1 MKDKY
6 LILIYFLIFLFF
18 AVKAPFVVS
27 AFIIGFYFFIIV
39 ESLANFLEKIF
50 KKKLVSNILSYAIV
64 FGIIVYL
71 FLSVIP
77 MFINEAKNL
86 FTFLSNYSFQ
96 TKELPEELSNI
107 VSDLNSNISAFVLN
121 ITNYLLGVLPS
132 FLTSLTILIV
142 TIIGIGGLKKYLLK
156 RVTYL
161 FSEDKVNGRKFLES
175 FYLDI
180 LKMVRGQMSVAILTS
195 LTIFVMLSLFKIPN
209 AFFISIL
216 AFITDFIPFVGLL
229 ITAVP
234 SLIIGFYSNG
244 LKGMIL
250 VLIVLFIANQL
261 ESWVYGPKIQSDNL
275 KLHWFLIVLLITLF
289 GTVFGFVGVLLAI
302 PTFVFFKNYY
312 KFYII

>member
-6 LILIYFLIFLFF
+6 LVLIYFLIFLFF

-27 AFIIGFYFFIIV
+27 AFIIGFYFFVIV
-39 ESLANFLEKIF
+39 ENLSIFLEKIF
-50 KKKLVSNILSYAIV
+50 KNKLVCSILSYAVV
-64 FGIIVYL
+64 FGAIVYL

-96 TKELPEELSNI
+96 TEELPEELSNI
-107 VSDLNSNISAFVLN
+107 VSDLNSNISRFVLN

-142 TIIGIGGLKKYLLK
+142 TIIGIGGLKRYLSSE
-156 RVTYL
+156 VSYL
-161 FSEDKVNGRKFLES
+161 FSEDKIKGRKFLES
-175 FYLDI
+175 CYFDI
-180 LKMVRGQMSVAILTS
+180 LKMVRGQIGVAFLTS
-195 LTIFVMLSLFKIPN
+195 LTIFILLTIFKIPN

-229 ITAVP
+229 ITAIP
-234 SLIIGFYSNG
+234 SLIIGFYTYQ
-244 LKGMIL
+244 LKGMIF
-250 VLIVLFIANQL
+250 VLITLFIANQL

-289 GTVFGFVGVLLAI
+289 GTVFGFVGVLIAI
-302 PTFVFFKNYY
+302 PAFVFFKNYY
-312 KFYII
+312 KFYVI